1 MDVGKGSSQSTHT
14 KLGASVIPIVTHGKA
29 WCMNVFEYD
38 GTGSAQS
45 VVSQPSVS
53 AHQPMYRRRN
63 VSNQFVC
70 LDAIRL
76 QVLPAQKVSPCQ
88 QLMYG
93 VALAR

>member
-1 MDVGKGSSQSTHT
+1 MD
-14 KLGASVIPIVTHGKA
+14 
-29 WCMNVFEYD
+29 VFEYD

-70 LDAIRL
+70 LDAVRL
-76 QVLPAQKVSPCQ
+76 RVLPAQKVSPCQ

-93 VALAR
+93 VALPR